1 VESFLLESFYL
12 MDKHIQSPHI
22 PMLFIRQKKHM
33 HAICLEGQVWFCAR
47 DLGYL
52 MGIFLDEHRARKLA
66 PDQRKTILLERYGV
80 AQETLMISESGVY
93 ALLLY
98 QHGAHNGPLRE
109 WLEHHV
115 VQALRDRDQVPTSQ
129 RPVRGLMHWP
139 NMTLSLL
146 NWQNESWI
154 RVRDM
159 PEILLERSRQN
170 AGKTASWW
178 RRLLA

>member
-1 VESFLLESFYL
+1 MDFYP
-12 MDKHIQSPHI
+12 MDKNIQSPHI

-33 HAICLEGQVWFCAR
+33 HAICLEGQTWFCAR

-66 PDQRKTILLERYGV
+66 PDQRKTLLLERYGV
-80 AQETLMISESGVY
+80 TQETFMVSESGAY
-93 ALLLY
+93 TLLIY
-98 QHGAHNGPLRE
+98 QHAPDSGPLRE

-115 VQALRDRDQVPTSQ
+115 VQTLRDRHQAPTSQ
-129 RPVRGLMHWP
+129 RPVLGLMHWP
-139 NMTLSLL
+139 EMTLSLL
-146 NWQNESWI
+146 NWQNETWI

-170 AGKTASWW
+170 ASKASSWW
-178 RRLLA
+178 RRLLAF